1 MSKGKSRFEN
11 KKNSMDFHSFDRY
24 LKEKL
29 RDPEFRRGYEE
40 EKNKLALGYKIRF
53 VRERLGMTQQ
63 ELAGRIGTRQSNIS
77 RLEFGNY
84 NFTVEMLRK
93 IANALNMQLEVRL
106 IQKPLRK
113 AA

>member
-1 MSKGKSRFEN
+1 MQ
-11 KKNSMDFHSFDRY
+11 FHSFDRY

-29 RDPEFRRGYEE
+29 RDPEFRKGYEA
-40 EKNKLALGYKIRF
+40 EKRKLRLGYQIF
-53 VRERLGMTQQ
+53 LARERLGITQQ
-63 ELAGRIGTRQSNIS
+63 ELAARIGTRQSNIS

-93 IANALNMQLEVRL
+93 IADALNMQLEVKL
-106 IQKPLRK
+106 IQKHLRK